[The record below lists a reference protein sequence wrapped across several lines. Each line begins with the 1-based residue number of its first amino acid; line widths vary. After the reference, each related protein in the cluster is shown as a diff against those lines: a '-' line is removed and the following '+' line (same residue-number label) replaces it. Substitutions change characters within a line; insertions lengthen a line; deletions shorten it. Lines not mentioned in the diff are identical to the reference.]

1 MKEVEINGIKYMEE
15 ETSDRLTQNP
25 CYVPLPCPFCGG
37 KAKAVHHHYKA
48 NYLGMRTAGQ
58 GLFTMDARTLWNV
71 RCVNENCLV
80 QPFNKLEDDKQ
91 EAIRKW
97 NVRSNGT

>member
-1 MKEVEINGIKYMEE
+1 MKEVEINGVKYMEE

-48 NYLGMRTAGQ
+48 NYLGMRTTFNN
-58 GLFTMDARTLWNV
+58 FTTMEARTVWNV
-71 RCVNENCLV
+71 RCLNESCLV
-80 QPFNKLEDDKQ
+80 QPFTKLEDDKQ